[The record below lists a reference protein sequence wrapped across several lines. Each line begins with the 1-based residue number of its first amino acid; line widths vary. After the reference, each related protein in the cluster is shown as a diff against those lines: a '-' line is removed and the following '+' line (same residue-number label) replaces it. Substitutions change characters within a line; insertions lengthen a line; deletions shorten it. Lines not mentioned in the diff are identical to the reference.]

1 MFRGTTP
8 TITLSFPEGTDFTNA
23 TVYVSLSDSS
33 RQEIMRLK
41 DEDLFIENNI
51 ISLFLTQEQTLAL
64 PWLVYIQV
72 NWTYG
77 ANGTMRACSNIV
89 AFDTKRNLI
98 NEVL

>member
-8 TITLSFPEGTDFTNA
+8 TISLSFPEGTDFTNA
-23 TVYVSLSDSS
+23 TVYVSLSDSN
-33 RQEIMRLK
+33 RKEIMRLTG
-41 DEDLFIENNI
+41 EDLLIENNI
-51 ISLFLTQEQTLAL
+51 ISLFLSQEQTLAL

-77 ANGTMRACSNIV
+77 TMRACSNIV
-89 AFDTKRNLI
+89 SFDTKRNLI

>member
-8 TITLSFPEGTDFTNA
+8 TLTLTFPEGTDFTGT
-23 TVYVSLSDSS
+23 TVYVSLTDSN
-33 RQEIMRLK
+33 RTEVMRLTG
-41 DEDLFIENNI
+41 EDLTIENNV
-51 ISLFLTQEQTLAL
+51 ISIYLTQEQTLAL

-77 ANGTMRACSNIV
+77 TGERACSNIV
-89 AFDTKRNLI
+89 SFDTKRNLI

>member
-33 RQEIMRLK
+33 RHEIMRLT

-77 ANGTMRACSNIV
+77 NKRACSNIV
-89 AFDTKRNLI
+89 SIDTKRNLI

>member
-8 TITLSFPEGTDFTNA
+8 TISLSFPEGTDFTNA
-23 TVYVSLSDSS
+23 TVYVSLSDPN
-33 RQEIMRLK
+33 RKEIMRLTG
-41 DEDLFIENNI
+41 EDLLIENNI
-51 ISLFLTQEQTLAL
+51 ISLFLSQEQTLAL

-72 NWTYG
+72 NWTY
-77 ANGTMRACSNIV
+77 GTMRACSNIV

>member
-8 TITLSFPEGTDFTNA
+8 TITLTLPEGTSFANT
-23 TVYVSLSDSS
+23 TVYVSLSDPS
-33 RQEIMRLK
+33 RQEIMRVTG
-41 DEDLFIENNI
+41 EDLVIEDNV
-51 ISLFLTQEQTLAL
+51 ISLYLTQEQTLAL

-77 ANGTMRACSNIV
+77 NRRACSNIV
-89 AFDTKRNLI
+89 SIDTKRNLI